1 MDFCKNLKVEEVDPQ
16 MRNNRKLTELL
27 VEFENAWV
35 MGTEHLLNI
44 KNRQHIA
51 LLSEMLNKVGQRYP
65 ELTCMI
71 ETCDAQMF
79 LTVPALV
86 VLYQMT
92 EICQR
97 FAPNLRLE

>member
-51 LLSEMLNKVGQRYP
+51 LLSEMLNKVG
-65 ELTCMI
+65 
-71 ETCDAQMF
+71 
-79 LTVPALV
+79 
-86 VLYQMT
+86 
-92 EICQR
+92 
-97 FAPNLRLE
+97 